1 MKKRAMV
8 NVLKNIV
15 SARMKLANDVKASS
29 IAKAGSRQ
37 SAYGSDVLG
46 MMLEAMN
53 EGNSNMT
60 ASQVL
65 DECTVF
71 FLATDSPTSLLLM
84 WSLMLLAQN
93 PDWQQRAR
101 SEVQEV
107 LGAEATPQVDK
118 LANLK
123 LVPTNPITE
132 TLSYTNCMHQS
143 YIITMFCSSCMHPNT
158 TKGLFPFGSCDHSYI
173 QWDVMTES

>member
-1 MKKRAMV
+1 MV
-8 NVLKNIV
+8 KVLKNIV
-15 SARMKLANDVKASS
+15 SARMKLANDLKGSS

-71 FLATDSPTSLLLM
+71 FLATDSPTSMLLM

-107 LGAEATPQVDK
+107 LGAEATPQVDN

-123 LVPTNPITE
+123 LVLTNYPITE
-132 TLSYTNCMHQS
+132 TVSYTNCIHQS

-158 TKGLFPFGSCDHSYI
+158 TKGLVPFGSCDHSYI
-173 QWDVMTES
+173 QWNVMIES

>member
-1 MKKRAMV
+1 MV
-8 NVLKNIV
+8 KVLKNIV
-15 SARMKLANDVKASS
+15 SARMKVANDLKGSS
-29 IAKAGSRQ
+29 IIAKAGSRQ
-37 SAYGSDVLG
+37 SSVYGSDVLG

-84 WSLMLLAQN
+84 WSLLLLAQN

-107 LGAEATPQVDK
+107 LGAEDTPQVEN

-123 LVPTNPITE
+123 LVPTNPHHRNSLVYKLHASVVHI
-132 TLSYTNCMHQS
+132 
-143 YIITMFCSSCMHPNT
+143 
-158 TKGLFPFGSCDHSYI
+158 
-173 QWDVMTES
+173 

>member
-1 MKKRAMV
+1 MV
-8 NVLKNIV
+8 KVLKNIV
-15 SARMKLANDVKASS
+15 SARMKVANDLKGSS
-29 IAKAGSRQ
+29 IIAKAGSRQ
-37 SAYGSDVLG
+37 SVYGSDVLG

-71 FLATDSPTSLLLM
+71 FLATDSPTSMLLM

-107 LGAEATPQVDK
+107 LGAEATPQVDN

-123 LVPTNPITE
+123 LVHKNPITE
-132 TLSYTNCMHQS
+132 TLSYTNCMHQW
-143 YIITMFCSSCMHPNT
+143 YIITMFCSSCIHPNT
-158 TKGLFPFGSCDHSYI
+158 TKGLFQLGSCDHSYI
-173 QWDVMTES
+173 QWDVVTES

>member
-1 MKKRAMV
+1 LLSSFFPTATNINFWIKKRAMV
-8 NVLKNIV
+8 KILKNIV
-15 SARMKLANDVKASS
+15 SARMKVANDLKGSS
-29 IAKAGSRQ
+29 IIAKAGSTQ
-37 SAYGSDVLG
+37 SVYGSDVLG

-65 DECTVF
+65 DECAIF
-71 FLATDSPTSLLLM
+71 FLATDSPTSILLM
-84 WSLMLLAQN
+84 WSLLLLAQN

-107 LGAEATPQVDK
+107 LGAEATPQVDN

-143 YIITMFCSSCMHPNT
+143 FIYNG
-158 TKGLFPFGSCDHSYI
+158 KLL
-173 QWDVMTES
+173 